1 MQMIRHLMAVAAV
14 GAAAGF
20 AVPATAAETVVDQ
33 AQCNEAKGSGEQT
46 AIRQFCPVEDWPQT
60 VEPAVRD
67 WVMAQEVSSVT
78 YDGDVVV
85 GTVLPAEVQL
95 IEVPDHA
102 DYRWAYLNDHRVV
115 VVPDTRTVIATY

>member
-1 MQMIRHLMAVAAV
+1 MQKFRYLMALAAV

-20 AVPATAAETVVDQ
+20 AAPATAQTVADE
-33 AQCNEAKGSGEQT
+33 AQCNSARGSGDHN

-60 VEPAVRD
+60 VAPAVQT
-67 WVMAQEVSSVT
+67 WVMAQNVPNVT
-78 YDGDVVV
+78 YQGDVVV

-102 DYRWAYLNDHRVV
+102 DYRWAHLNGQRVV

>member
-1 MQMIRHLMAVAAV
+1 MQNFRHLLALAAL

-20 AVPATAAETVVDQ
+20 AAPAVSAETVVDQ

-67 WVMAQEVSSVT
+67 WVMTQEVASVT
-78 YDGDVVV
+78 YSGDVVV
-85 GTVLPAEVQL
+85 GTVLPADVQL

-102 DYRWAYLNDHRVV
+102 DYRWAYLNDRRVV